1 MDELITR
8 LYDTHQERLRRRLS
22 SLGVS
27 AEDLDDLVQEAFIR
41 LHLRLSDGPIER
53 EKYVAYLYSIA
64 RNLATDWHRRNKR
77 VGQVEA
83 HIDDTVLQSI
93 ADEAPEP
100 EEVYDEKELQEE
112 RLKAIEKL
120 PKKVA
125 EAVKGLL
132 EGKSLKIIAQ
142 EIGVQVPALK
152 YRLRQARDL
161 LNNTKIEEG
170 KEKV

>member
-27 AEDLDDLVQEAFIR
+27 AEDLDDLVQEVFIR
-41 LHLRLSDGPIER
+41 LHTRIRKSDRPIER

-64 RNLATDWHRRNKR
+64 RNRAIDWHRHNKR
-77 VGQVEA
+77 VSNIEA
-83 HIDDTVLQSI
+83 DIGDAELQSI
-93 ADEAPEP
+93 ADEALEP
-100 EEVYDEKELQEE
+100 EEVYEEKELREE
-112 RLKAIEKL
+112 RTKAIEKL

-132 EGKSLKIIAQ
+132 DGKSLKMIAQ
-142 EIGVQVPALK
+142 EAGIQIPALK

-161 LNNTKIEEG
+161 LNGHTDL
-170 KEKV
+170 